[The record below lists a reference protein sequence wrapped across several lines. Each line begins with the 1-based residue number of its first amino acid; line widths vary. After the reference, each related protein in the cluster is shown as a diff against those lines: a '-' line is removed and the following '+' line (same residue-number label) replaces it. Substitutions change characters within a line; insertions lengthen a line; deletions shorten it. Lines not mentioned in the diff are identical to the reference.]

1 MNLIRCTSPEI
12 VFLNMKHKLLLISLT
27 LIVSSCASLKPYEM
41 VYVNDPEMKM
51 SGSSGKN
58 FELYIESI
66 REGASPSDGG
76 KSSGGCGCN

>member
-1 MNLIRCTSPEI
+1 
-12 VFLNMKHKLLLISLT
+12 
-27 LIVSSCASLKPYEM
+27 M

-66 REGASPSDGG
+66 REGANPSDGG

>member
-1 MNLIRCTSPEI
+1 
-12 VFLNMKHKLLLISLT
+12 MKNKLPLLFLT

-51 SGSSGKN
+51 SGSNGKN